1 MVPFS
6 HNNIADLIHICRG
19 IMNTFYPYTIL
30 ISKNDIMDVFNP
42 FTIELSVTTPTR
54 EVTPGDGN
62 QTAEDLTQFPVVI
75 TNPPSPILVPLYILN

>member
-1 MVPFS
+1 M
-6 HNNIADLIHICRG
+6 DL
-19 IMNTFYPYTIL
+19 
-30 ISKNDIMDVFNP
+30 FNP

-75 TNPPSPILVPLYILN
+75 VNPPPPIQVLH

>member
-1 MVPFS
+1 MNTLILYC
-6 HNNIADLIHICRG
+6 NNII
-19 IMNTFYPYTIL
+19 
-30 ISKNDIMDVFNP
+30 ISKNVIMDLFNP

-75 TNPPSPILVPLYILN
+75 VNPPPPIQVLH